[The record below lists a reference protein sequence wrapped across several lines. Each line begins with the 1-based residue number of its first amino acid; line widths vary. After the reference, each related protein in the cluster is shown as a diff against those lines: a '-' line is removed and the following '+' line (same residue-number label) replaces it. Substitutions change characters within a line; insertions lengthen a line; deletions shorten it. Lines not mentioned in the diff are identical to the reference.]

1 MALIIDKNLPAYQI
15 LKSENIN
22 IMDKLNYNKNTNKL
36 KLIILNLM
44 PKNRGGNT
52 NTKSLM

>member
-22 IMDKLNYNKNTNKL
+22 IIDKLNYNKNTNKL
-36 KLIILNLM
+36 KTYNIKLDA
-44 PKNRGGNT
+44 
-52 NTKSLM
+52 